1 MKFTILA
8 SLICAATAS
17 HEHYLSLTAA
27 AREESTIPSQTLSL
41 PLGPT
46 TSETIPIRYWVND
59 TMATDE
65 SPIMLQ
71 MGGEGTANGVNC
83 NPDMIRNSAICVQ
96 IEHRFYGDSLPS
108 SGGDNANFKEGLSVL
123 QNLAD
128 TAAVLKRVQSD
139 YSVSDLP
146 RPVVNF
152 GGSYSGATATWFRM
166 AYPELTNGAISS
178 SGVVNAVLEFT
189 GFDNVVKSAIG
200 TKCADDVDEVS
211 RMVDTYFSN
220 DQGND
225 IKMMFNS
232 TNLIDTKL
240 GDADFMYMLA
250 DGFSMIDQYGGK
262 TELCDGVA
270 KTSGEGF
277 EGQEK
282 VENMRDVLFAHFG
295 NDFGQDC
302 YYDSECLKKENNPDA
317 SGMMGSQN
325 SRSWRFQKCNE
336 VAYLQS
342 RPEGGLRS
350 ELLTIG
356 ALKEQCDYVFG
367 IQPEQGNEELNGRF
381 GADRPDT
388 KGASN
393 VFSISYSDDPWKAA
407 SVTES
412 LSESL
417 PYCYTECDGC
427 GHCGSG
433 VQGSDKAIC
442 GDPQSAFVDQV
453 VAQARFE
460 GVFTDP
466 NHPGTTRT
474 IKVKVTGGEDE
485 VSVVGFDLAD
495 DGSQENWGPL
505 KATVDGTKI
514 TVDFS
519 SKGGPSDLTGEWGQ
533 QGIIVWGDGNEWP
546 KN

>member
-1 MKFTILA
+1 
-8 SLICAATAS
+8 
-17 HEHYLSLTAA
+17 
-27 AREESTIPSQTLSL
+27 
-41 PLGPT
+41 
-46 TSETIPIRYWVND
+46 
-59 TMATDE
+59 
-65 SPIMLQ
+65 
-71 MGGEGTANGVNC
+71 
-83 NPDMIRNSAICVQ
+83 MIRNSAICVQ

-282 VENMRDVLFAHFG
+282 VRE
-295 NDFGQDC
+295 
-302 YYDSECLKKENNPDA
+302 
-317 SGMMGSQN
+317 
-325 SRSWRFQKCNE
+325 
-336 VAYLQS
+336 
-342 RPEGGLRS
+342 
-350 ELLTIG
+350 
-356 ALKEQCDYVFG
+356 
-367 IQPEQGNEELNGRF
+367 
-381 GADRPDT
+381 
-388 KGASN
+388 
-393 VFSISYSDDPWKAA
+393 
-407 SVTES
+407 
-412 LSESL
+412 
-417 PYCYTECDGC
+417 
-427 GHCGSG
+427 
-433 VQGSDKAIC
+433 
-442 GDPQSAFVDQV
+442 
-453 VAQARFE
+453 
-460 GVFTDP
+460 
-466 NHPGTTRT
+466 
-474 IKVKVTGGEDE
+474 
-485 VSVVGFDLAD
+485 
-495 DGSQENWGPL
+495 
-505 KATVDGTKI
+505 
-514 TVDFS
+514 
-519 SKGGPSDLTGEWGQ
+519 
-533 QGIIVWGDGNEWP
+533 
-546 KN
+546 